1 MNEMSGPVVYRDIH
15 AQARWFVTTD
25 DRLLRKAREHREQM
39 QIDVL
44 RPDELPVY
52 PKVEDQ

>member
-1 MNEMSGPVVYRDIH
+1 MSGPVVYRDIH